1 MQGAYLRLQACDPL
15 PVVLAN
21 AKNYLHFYP
30 LIFLT
35 KKPTKSMAI
44 LFIFIIA
51 VVVLIGASMWT
62 IFTKAGQPG
71 WAAIIPIYNMIVL
84 LKIVGKPTWWI
95 LLCLIPGVNYV
106 FIIWTYN
113 MLSKSFGKEEGF
125 TVGLILLGI
134 VFFPILAFGDAKYLG
149 PFGDPVAFATAQQPH
164 FDFDAPQPA

>member
-1 MQGAYLRLQACDPL
+1 
-15 PVVLAN
+15 
-21 AKNYLHFYP
+21 
-30 LIFLT
+30 
-35 KKPTKSMAI
+35 MAI
-44 LFIFIIA
+44 VYILLFALVIFII
-51 VVVLIGASMWT
+51 ASMWT

-95 LLCLIPGVNYV
+95 VLFLIPVVNYV

-149 PFGDPVAFATAQQPH
+149 PFGDPQAFAAAQQPH

>member
-1 MQGAYLRLQACDPL
+1 
-15 PVVLAN
+15 
-21 AKNYLHFYP
+21 
-30 LIFLT
+30 
-35 KKPTKSMAI
+35 MAI
-44 LFIFIIA
+44 LVIFILA
-51 VVVLIGASMWT
+51 VVALIIASMWT

-95 LLCLIPGVNYV
+95 LLFLIPIVNYV

-125 TVGLILLGI
+125 TVGMVILGI

-149 PFGDPVAFATAQQPH
+149 PFGDPAAFAAAQQPH
-164 FDFDAPQPA
+164 FDFDAAQPA